1 MSCEQ
6 MCVFITIVLK
16 ANQYQA
22 ESKSTL
28 KIPLK
33 HLLNQQTQIQ

>member
-1 MSCEQ
+1 
-6 MCVFITIVLK
+6 MCVFITIVIVLK
-16 ANQYQA
+16 ANQYQT
-22 ESKSTL
+22 ENKSTL